1 MSNWQL
7 PEGIDELTGEQAVTF
22 ESIRRRLLDLYQSW
36 GYELVVP
43 PMVEYIESLI
53 LTSISVDQ
61 KTFKFLDS
69 SSGRML
75 GVHSDITPQIAR
87 IDSKRSKPD
96 KTDRYCYINAIL
108 QTKADDF
115 YASRSPIQA
124 GAELY
129 GYKGIEADIEV
140 IELMLASLSILNTQ
154 GLTLSLG
161 NTAIFNALCE
171 ATELDKQD
179 IATLRDIFKRK
190 SIPDLDTFLKDNAIK
205 EADKFSALISLDGDS
220 QVLDRALKVFA
231 DFPMVVEAINDL
243 IKLNKVFNGNGV
255 NLMFDL
261 GEVKAYEYHNGIVFA
276 AYHPSYS
283 KALAQGGR
291 YNGLSQSLG
300 VSRDATGFSFDLKF
314 LIQNQKSN
322 SIISKVSKVLNVPTS
337 DDPELKAFINDLR
350 LQGFIVSQD
359 FTNSNN
365 LDVNKVDGKWALKD

>member
-1 MSNWQL
+1 MNNWQL

-53 LTSISVDQ
+53 LTSNSVDQ

-140 IELMLASLSILNTQ
+140 IELMLASLSILNIQ

-205 EADKFSALISLDGDS
+205 EADKFSALISLDGDN

-261 GEVKAYEYHNGIVFA
+261 GEVKAYEYHNGVVFA

-322 SIISKVSKVLNVPTS
+322 PIKSKVLNVPTS

-365 LDVNKVDGKWALKD
+365 LDVKKVDGKWALKD

>member
-53 LTSISVDQ
+53 LTSNSVDQ

-87 IDSKRSKPD
+87 IDSKRSKPN

-108 QTKADDF
+108 KTKADDF
-115 YASRSPIQA
+115 YSSRSPIQA

-129 GYKGIEADIEV
+129 GYNGIEADIEV
-140 IELMLASLSILNTQ
+140 IELMLASLSILNIQ

-171 ATELDKQD
+171 STELEKQD
-179 IATLRDIFKRK
+179 IETLRDIIKRK
-190 SIPDLDTFLKDNAIK
+190 SIPDLDTFLKDNEIK
-205 EADKFSALISLDGDS
+205 EADKFSALISLDGDD

-231 DFPMVVEAINDL
+231 DFPSVVEAINDL
-243 IKLNKVFNGNGV
+243 IKLNKVFNGNGI

-276 AYHPSYS
+276 AYHPNYS

-291 YNGLSQSLG
+291 YNGLSQSFG

-322 SIISKVSKVLNVPTS
+322 PIKSKILNVPTS

-365 LDVNKVDGKWALKD
+365 LDVNKVDGKWVLKD

>member
-53 LTSISVDQ
+53 LTSNSVDQ

-69 SSGRML
+69 NSGRML

-115 YASRSPIQA
+115 YSSRSPIQA

-129 GYKGIEADIEV
+129 GYNGIEADIEV
-140 IELMLASLSILNTQ
+140 IELMLASLSILNIQ

-171 ATELDKQD
+171 AAELDKQD
-179 IATLRDIFKRK
+179 IETLRDIFKRK
-190 SIPDLDTFLKDNAIK
+190 SIPDLDTFLVDNEIK
-205 EADKFSALISLDGDS
+205 EADKFSALISLDGDD

-231 DFPMVVEAINDL
+231 DFPSVVEAINDL

-314 LIQNQKSN
+314 LIQKQKSN
-322 SIISKVSKVLNVPTS
+322 PIKSKILNVPTS

-350 LQGFIVSQD
+350 LQGFIVNQD

>member
-1 MSNWQL
+1 MNNWQL

-53 LTSISVDQ
+53 LTSSSVDQ

-140 IELMLASLSILNTQ
+140 IELMLASLSILNIQ

-190 SIPDLDTFLKDNAIK
+190 SVPDLDAFLKDNEIK
-205 EADKFSALISLDGDS
+205 EADKFSALISLDGDD

-322 SIISKVSKVLNVPTS
+322 PIKSKVLNVPTS

-365 LDVNKVDGKWALKD
+365 LDVKKVDGKWALKD

>member
-1 MSNWQL
+1 MNNWQL

-43 PMVEYIESLI
+43 PMVEYVESLI
-53 LTSISVDQ
+53 LTSNSVDQ

-75 GVHSDITPQIAR
+75 GVHSDITPQITR

-190 SIPDLDTFLKDNAIK
+190 SIPDLDDFLKENAIK
-205 EADKFSALISLDGDS
+205 EADKFSALISLDGDD

-261 GEVKAYEYHNGIVFA
+261 GEVKAYEYHNGVVFA

-322 SIISKVSKVLNVPTS
+322 SIKSKVLNVPTS

-350 LQGFIVSQD
+350 LQGFIVRQD

-365 LDVNKVDGKWALKD
+365 LNVKKVDGKWALKD

>member
-22 ESIRRRLLDLYQSW
+22 ESVRRRLLDLYQSW

-53 LTSISVDQ
+53 LTSSSVDQ

-108 QTKADDF
+108 KTKADDF

-140 IELMLASLSILNTQ
+140 IELMLASLSILNTH

-171 ATELDKQD
+171 ATKLDKQD

-205 EADKFSALISLDGDS
+205 EADKFSALISLDGDY
-220 QVLDRALKVFA
+220 QVLDRALTVFA
-231 DFPMVVEAINDL
+231 DFPKVVEAINDL
-243 IKLNKVFNGNGV
+243 IKLNKVFNGNEV

-261 GEVKAYEYHNGIVFA
+261 GEVKAYEYHNGVVFA

-322 SIISKVSKVLNVPTS
+322 PIKSKVLNVPTS
-337 DDPELKAFINDLR
+337 NDPELKAFVNDLR

-359 FTNSNN
+359 LMNSNN
-365 LDVNKVDGKWALKD
+365 LDIKKVDGKWALKD

>member
-53 LTSISVDQ
+53 LTSNSVDQ

-69 SSGRML
+69 NSGRML

-108 QTKADDF
+108 KTKADDF

-140 IELMLASLSILNTQ
+140 IELMLASLSILNIQ

-190 SIPDLDTFLKDNAIK
+190 SLPDLDVFLKDNTIK
-205 EADKFSALISLDGDS
+205 EADKFCALISLDGDD

-243 IKLNKVFNGNGV
+243 IKLNKVFNGNGI

-322 SIISKVSKVLNVPTS
+322 PIKSKILNVPTS

>member
-1 MSNWQL
+1 MNNWQL

-53 LTSISVDQ
+53 LTSNSVDQ

-190 SIPDLDTFLKDNAIK
+190 SVPDLDAFLKDNAIK
-205 EADKFSALISLDGDS
+205 EADKFSALISLDGDD

-255 NLMFDL
+255 NIMFDL

-322 SIISKVSKVLNVPTS
+322 PIKSKILNVPTS
-337 DDPELKAFINDLR
+337 NDPELKVFINDLR

-359 FTNSNN
+359 FMNSNN
-365 LDVNKVDGKWALKD
+365 LDIKKVDGKWALKD

>member
-7 PEGIDELTGEQAVTF
+7 PEGIDELTGEQAFVF
-22 ESIRRRLLDLYQSW
+22 ESVRRCLLDLYQSW

-53 LTSISVDQ
+53 LTSNSVDQ

-69 SSGRML
+69 NSGRML

-87 IDSKRSKPD
+87 IDSKRSKPN

-108 QTKADDF
+108 KTQADDF
-115 YASRSPIQA
+115 YATRSPIQA

-140 IELMLASLSILNTQ
+140 IELMVASLSILNIQ

-190 SIPDLDTFLKDNAIK
+190 SIPDLDTFLAGHAIK
-205 EADKFSALISLDGDS
+205 EADKFSALISLDGDD
-220 QVLDRALKVFA
+220 QVLDRALKSFA
-231 DFPMVVEAINDL
+231 GFPSVVEAINDL
-243 IKLNKVFNGNGV
+243 IKLNKVFNGNGIK
-255 NLMFDL
+255 LMFDL

-276 AYHPSYS
+276 AYHPNYS

-291 YNGLSQSLG
+291 YNGLSQSFG

-314 LIQNQKSN
+314 LIQQQISNPIKSK
-322 SIISKVSKVLNVPTS
+322 ILNVPTS

-350 LQGFIVSQD
+350 LQGFIVRQD
-359 FTNSNN
+359 FTSSNN
-365 LDVNKVDGKWALKD
+365 LDIKKIDGKWALKD

>member
-1 MSNWQL
+1 MNNWQL

-53 LTSISVDQ
+53 LTSNSVDQ

-96 KTDRYCYINAIL
+96 KTDRYCYINTIL

-140 IELMLASLSILNTQ
+140 IELMLASLSILNIQ

-205 EADKFSALISLDGDS
+205 EADKFSALISLDGDD

-231 DFPMVVEAINDL
+231 DFPKVVEAINDL
-243 IKLNKVFNGNGV
+243 IKLNKVFNGNEV

-261 GEVKAYEYHNGIVFA
+261 GEVKAYEYHNGVVFA

-322 SIISKVSKVLNVPTS
+322 SIKSKVLSAPTS
-337 DDPELKAFINDLR
+337 DDPNLKAFIKDLR

-365 LDVNKVDGKWALKD
+365 LDVKKVDGKWALKE

>member
-1 MSNWQL
+1 MNNWQL

-53 LTSISVDQ
+53 LTSNSVDQ

-96 KTDRYCYINAIL
+96 KTDRYCYLNAIL

-115 YASRSPIQA
+115 YSSRSPIQA

-140 IELMLASLSILNTQ
+140 IELMLASLSILNIQ

-171 ATELDKQD
+171 AAELDKQD
-179 IATLRDIFKRK
+179 IETLRDIFKRK
-190 SIPDLDTFLKDNAIK
+190 SIPDLDTFLVDNVIK
-205 EADKFSALISLDGDS
+205 EADKFSALISLDGDD
-220 QVLDRALKVFA
+220 QVLDRALKVFTG
-231 DFPMVVEAINDL
+231 FPSVVEAINDL

-276 AYHPSYS
+276 AYHPNYS

-291 YNGLSQSLG
+291 YSGLSQSSG

-322 SIISKVSKVLNVPTS
+322 PIKSKILNVPTS

>member
-53 LTSISVDQ
+53 LTSNSVDQ

-69 SSGRML
+69 NSGRML

-108 QTKADDF
+108 KTKADDF

-140 IELMLASLSILNTQ
+140 IELMLASLSILNIQ

-190 SIPDLDTFLKDNAIK
+190 SIPDLDTFLKDNTIK
-205 EADKFSALISLDGDS
+205 EADKFSALISLDGDD

-322 SIISKVSKVLNVPTS
+322 PIKSKILNVPTS

-365 LDVNKVDGKWALKD
+365 LDVKKVDGKWALKD

>member
-1 MSNWQL
+1 MNNWQL

-43 PMVEYIESLI
+43 PMVEYVESLI
-53 LTSISVDQ
+53 LTSNPVDQ

-87 IDSKRSKPD
+87 IDSKRSEPD

-108 QTKADDF
+108 KTKADDF

-140 IELMLASLSILNTQ
+140 IELMLASLSMLNIQ

-171 ATELDKQD
+171 ATNLDKQD

-190 SIPDLDTFLKDNAIK
+190 SIPDLDSFLKDNAIK
-205 EADKFSALISLDGDS
+205 EADKFSALISLDGDN

-243 IKLNKVFNGNGV
+243 IKLEKVFNGNGM
-255 NLMFDL
+255 NPMFDL

-322 SIISKVSKVLNVPTS
+322 SIKSKILNVPTS

-350 LQGFIVSQD
+350 LQGYIVSQD

-365 LDVNKVDGKWALKD
+365 LDVKVVDGKWALKD

>member
-1 MSNWQL
+1 
-7 PEGIDELTGEQAVTF
+7 
-22 ESIRRRLLDLYQSW
+22 
-36 GYELVVP
+36 
-43 PMVEYIESLI
+43 MVEYIESLI
-53 LTSISVDQ
+53 LTSSSVDQ

-69 SSGRML
+69 NSGRML

-108 QTKADDF
+108 KTKADDF
-115 YASRSPIQA
+115 YTSRSPIQA

-140 IELMLASLSILNTQ
+140 IELMLASLSILNIQ

-171 ATELDKQD
+171 GTELDKQD

-190 SIPDLDTFLKDNAIK
+190 SVPDLDAFLKDNEIK
-205 EADKFSALISLDGDS
+205 EADKFSALISLDGDD

-243 IKLNKVFNGNGV
+243 IKLNKVFNGNGIK
-255 NLMFDL
+255 LMFDL

-276 AYHPSYS
+276 AYHPNYS

-291 YNGLSQSLG
+291 YNGLSQSFG

-322 SIISKVSKVLNVPTS
+322 PIKSKILNVPTS

>member
-53 LTSISVDQ
+53 LTSNSVDQ

-140 IELMLASLSILNTQ
+140 IELMLASLSILNIQ

-171 ATELDKQD
+171 STELDKQD
-179 IATLRDIFKRK
+179 IAILRDIFKRK
-190 SIPDLDTFLKDNAIK
+190 SVPDLDAFLEDNEIK
-205 EADKFSALISLDGDS
+205 EADKFSALISLDGVD

-231 DFPMVVEAINDL
+231 DFPSVVEAINDL
-243 IKLNKVFNGNGV
+243 IKLNKVFNGNGI

-322 SIISKVSKVLNVPTS
+322 SIKSKVLNVPTS

-365 LDVNKVDGKWALKD
+365 LDVKKVDGKWALKD

>member
-1 MSNWQL
+1 MNNWQL

-53 LTSISVDQ
+53 LTSSSVDQ

-115 YASRSPIQA
+115 YTSRSPIQA

-140 IELMLASLSILNTQ
+140 IELMLASLSMLNIQ

-179 IATLRDIFKRK
+179 IETLRDIFKRK
-190 SIPDLDTFLKDNAIK
+190 SLPDLDIFLKDNTIK
-205 EADKFSALISLDGDS
+205 EADKFSALISLDGDD

-231 DFPMVVEAINDL
+231 DFPSVVEAINDL
-243 IKLNKVFNGNGV
+243 IKLNKVFNGNGT

-322 SIISKVSKVLNVPTS
+322 PIKSKVLNVPTS

-365 LDVNKVDGKWALKD
+365 LDVKKVDGKWALKD

>member
-1 MSNWQL
+1 MNNWQL

-53 LTSISVDQ
+53 LTSDSVDQ

-69 SSGRML
+69 ISGRMI

-87 IDSKRSKPD
+87 IDSKRSKSD

-115 YASRSPIQA
+115 YTSRSPIQA

-129 GYKGIEADIEV
+129 GYKGIEADIEI
-140 IELMLASLSILNTQ
+140 IELMLASLLILNIQ

-190 SIPDLDTFLKDNAIK
+190 SVPELDVFLKDNAIK
-205 EADKFSALISLDGDS
+205 EADKFIALISLDGDD
-220 QVLDRALKVFA
+220 QVLDRALKVFV
-231 DFPMVVEAINDL
+231 DFPRVVGAINDL
-243 IKLNKVFNGNGV
+243 IKLNKVFDGNGI

-276 AYHPSYS
+276 AYYPSYS

-300 VSRDATGFSFDLKF
+300 DSRDATGFSFDLKF

-322 SIISKVSKVLNVPTS
+322 PIKSKVLNVPTN
-337 DDPELKAFINDLR
+337 DDPELKAFIDDLR

-365 LDVNKVDGKWALKD
+365 LDVKKVDGKWVLKN

>member
-1 MSNWQL
+1 MNNWQL

-53 LTSISVDQ
+53 LTSNSVDQ

-69 SSGRML
+69 ISGRML

-87 IDSKRSKPD
+87 IDSKRSEPD

-108 QTKADDF
+108 KTKADDF
-115 YASRSPIQA
+115 YTSRSPIQA
-124 GAELY
+124 GAEIY
-129 GYKGIEADIEV
+129 GYKGIEADIEI
-140 IELMLASLSILNTQ
+140 IELMLASLSILNIQ

-171 ATELDKQD
+171 ATELDKQV

-190 SIPDLDTFLKDNAIK
+190 SVPDLDVFLVDNAIK
-205 EADKFSALISLDGDS
+205 EADKFSALISLDGND

-231 DFPMVVEAINDL
+231 GFPSVVEAINDL

-322 SIISKVSKVLNVPTS
+322 SIKSKVLNVPTS

-365 LDVNKVDGKWALKD
+365 LDIKKVGGRWALKD

>member
-1 MSNWQL
+1 MNNWQL

-53 LTSISVDQ
+53 LTSSSVDQ

-108 QTKADDF
+108 KTKADDF

-140 IELMLASLSILNTQ
+140 IELMLASLSILNAQ

-190 SIPDLDTFLKDNAIK
+190 SVPDLDAFLKDNAIK
-205 EADKFSALISLDGDS
+205 EADKFSALISLDGDD

-300 VSRDATGFSFDLKF
+300 VLRDATGFSFDLKF

-322 SIISKVSKVLNVPTS
+322 SIKSKVLNVPTS
-337 DDPELKAFINDLR
+337 DDPELKAFIKDLR

-365 LDVNKVDGKWALKD
+365 LDIKKVDGKWALKD

>member
-1 MSNWQL
+1 MNNWQL

-53 LTSISVDQ
+53 LTSNSVDQ

-115 YASRSPIQA
+115 YTSRSPIQA

-140 IELMLASLSILNTQ
+140 IELMLASLSILNIQ

-205 EADKFSALISLDGDS
+205 EADKFSALISLDGDD

-231 DFPMVVEAINDL
+231 GFPSVVEAINDL

-322 SIISKVSKVLNVPTS
+322 SIKSKVLNVPTS

-365 LDVNKVDGKWALKD
+365 LDVKKVDGKWALKE

>member
-1 MSNWQL
+1 MNNWQL

-53 LTSISVDQ
+53 LTSNSVDQ

-69 SSGRML
+69 ISGRML

-87 IDSKRSKPD
+87 IDSKRSEPD

-108 QTKADDF
+108 KTKADDF

-190 SIPDLDTFLKDNAIK
+190 SIPDLDTFLKDNTIK
-205 EADKFSALISLDGDS
+205 EADKFSALISLDGND

-243 IKLNKVFNGNGV
+243 IKLNKVFNGNGI

-276 AYHPSYS
+276 AYHTGYS

-322 SIISKVSKVLNVPTS
+322 PIKSKVLNVPTS

-359 FTNSNN
+359 LMNSNN
-365 LDVNKVDGKWALKD
+365 LDIKKVDGKWALKD

>member
-1 MSNWQL
+1 MNNWQL

-53 LTSISVDQ
+53 LTSNSVDQ

-75 GVHSDITPQIAR
+75 GIHSDITPQIAR

-108 QTKADDF
+108 KTKADDF
-115 YASRSPIQA
+115 YTSRSPIQA

-205 EADKFSALISLDGDS
+205 EADKFSALISLDGDY

-231 DFPMVVEAINDL
+231 DFPKVVEAINDL

-261 GEVKAYEYHNGIVFA
+261 GEVKAYEYHNGVVFA

-322 SIISKVSKVLNVPTS
+322 SIKSKVLSAPTS
-337 DDPELKAFINDLR
+337 DDPNLKAFIKDLR

-365 LDVNKVDGKWALKD
+365 LDVKKVDGKWALKD

>member
-1 MSNWQL
+1 MNNWQL

-53 LTSISVDQ
+53 LTSNSVDQ

-140 IELMLASLSILNTQ
+140 IELMLASLSILNIQ

-190 SIPDLDTFLKDNAIK
+190 SLPDLDVFLKDNAIK
-205 EADKFSALISLDGDS
+205 EADKFSALISLDGDD

-322 SIISKVSKVLNVPTS
+322 PIKSKILNVPTS

-365 LDVNKVDGKWALKD
+365 LDVKKVDGKWALKD

>member
-1 MSNWQL
+1 MNNWQL

-53 LTSISVDQ
+53 LTSNSVDQ

-69 SSGRML
+69 NSGRML

-140 IELMLASLSILNTQ
+140 IELMLASLSILNIQ

-190 SIPDLDTFLKDNAIK
+190 SVPDLDAFLKDNAIK
-205 EADKFSALISLDGDS
+205 EADKFSALISLDGNV

-231 DFPMVVEAINDL
+231 DFPRVVEAINDL
-243 IKLNKVFNGNGV
+243 IKLNKVFNGNGA

-322 SIISKVSKVLNVPTS
+322 AIKSKVLNVPTS

-350 LQGFIVSQD
+350 LQGFVVSQD

-365 LDVNKVDGKWALKD
+365 LDVKKVDGKWALKD

>member
-53 LTSISVDQ
+53 LTSSSVDQ

-140 IELMLASLSILNTQ
+140 IELMLASLSILNIQ

-205 EADKFSALISLDGDS
+205 EADKFSALISLDGDD

-261 GEVKAYEYHNGIVFA
+261 GEVKTYEYHNGIVFA

-322 SIISKVSKVLNVPTS
+322 PIKSKVLNVPTS

-365 LDVNKVDGKWALKD
+365 LGVKKVDGKWALKD

>member
-1 MSNWQL
+1 MNNWQL

-22 ESIRRRLLDLYQSW
+22 ESIRRRLLDLYKSW
-36 GYELVVP
+36 GYEVVVP

-53 LTSISVDQ
+53 LTTNSVDQ

-69 SSGRML
+69 NSGRML

-140 IELMLASLSILNTQ
+140 IELMLASLSILNIQ

-161 NTAIFNALCE
+161 NTSIFNALCE
-171 ATELDKQD
+171 VTELDKQD

-190 SIPDLDTFLKDNAIK
+190 SVPDLNNFLVDNAIK
-205 EADKFSALISLDGDS
+205 EADKFSALISLDGKD

-231 DFPMVVEAINDL
+231 GFPSVVEAINDL

-322 SIISKVSKVLNVPTS
+322 PIKSKILNVPTS

>member
-53 LTSISVDQ
+53 LTSNSVDQ

-108 QTKADDF
+108 KTKADDF

-140 IELMLASLSILNTQ
+140 IELMLASLSILNIQ

-171 ATELDKQD
+171 ATNLDKQD

-190 SIPDLDTFLKDNAIK
+190 SIPDLDIFLKDNAIK
-205 EADKFSALISLDGDS
+205 EADKFSALISLDGDN
-220 QVLDRALKVFA
+220 QILDRALKVFS

-243 IKLNKVFNGNGV
+243 IKLNKVFNGNGI

-276 AYHPSYS
+276 AYHPNYS

-291 YNGLSQSLG
+291 YSGLSQSLG
-300 VSRDATGFSFDLKF
+300 VSREATGFSFDLKF

-322 SIISKVSKVLNVPTS
+322 PIKSKVLNVPTS